1 MEENLFSSWLKENF
15 YPSSIVFATDRAK
28 SIIAKNNLTPSEFL
42 RPFGLFSEIRF
53 NQSEKFNIT
62 LRNFKM
68 DFYDSYNYKSLKLET
83 LQPFVDNLLLS
94 PRNVPDWNVHETK
107 ITRERADP
115 LLSKLKYYSFPWF
128 NEYESMF
135 MEFIRFYEFELYQQP
150 ISYVYMCS
158 IDDNI
163 NNVLPTKEKIPPLI
177 YQGIYETNMPVL
189 IFIVNDLSEKEHP
202 LTEQQIQTFIAQF
215 KSKFKNN
222 YILYLPINS
231 NDPTKNPIKEDI
243 WKDFIHRLD
252 LYSPE
257 KKNTSDVIRGQYIS
271 LEERA
276 KIRSSLLQFM
286 NIYTVKMLEEKIR
299 IIDKELSEK
308 RKGIKNTLFTFFKAE
323 KPEYNSF
330 FGIYKLTPLEQ
341 KEYLLSI
348 LLFYFRNYEEAYEN
362 LKLFMADVKSK
373 SIHHYNAAL
382 ELSTICGFMMSP
394 DTKDRDFISPYQ
406 HYLRTH
412 QYVQALRA
420 LLLMTRVYEQKRMF
434 NIIPTI
440 LIRAT
445 RELPHSLTSTIK
457 SAASER
463 VISRLQPLL
472 LEKASVYYL
481 LQKEKLMKKFSLYI
495 VLAGLQYRNDNPNLI
510 RYTFNCYGNLFN
522 LADEKNFSFV
532 RTKEYLN
539 QQMGEI
545 SVGIKYYEEGL
556 KFFKNC
562 LSLGKYSNKDIKKLY
577 NNMIMCLKEVKQ
589 GMDNG
594 SILGSIDLT
603 DLSVPEV
610 DNTSLL
616 ILEEQDYQISEDK
629 RARGNWMWFNKFSI
643 VPLKKIYLS
652 LSPADIISLRNL
664 DNIIAKKQNFSNFYS
679 KRNFKGNVNNKMYV
693 RFQLKNPLNFALVI
707 TNMKLICDFT
717 PLTGEPSEKD
727 IEYQNLE
734 FVINPY
740 TSKEIELYCKPL
752 VPGHC
757 IMKGVEITLD
767 NIAVI
772 KHYFNTKNLS
782 QLYNYRRKR
791 KSSSSSDRKSSTGN
805 QHSHHSNSLKLKNPY
820 NRKADITFDIIDNE
834 SDIKVEFPMGNN
846 IEVYKNQLVLIPV
859 KIINNSPARIKR
871 FCLFFKEDDLSDN
884 TQYISTNQNV
894 LCDYIYKEIEL
905 INHPEHVNNVTIYL
919 PVIPK
924 KVGELYIKILCK
936 FEEEAAFKDN
946 EVKKYFLRLKVNES
960 VEFDI
965 KEKIMKFDSEEKGS
979 EKKKITFSL
988 DTIAYIA
995 NKAKFSNLKIGN
1007 VYSEPEYIREDNT
1020 TNWDIIEN
1028 KEYMKLYHKFTFSKK
1043 VVIKPTSLSSFFNSF
1058 SSNFSIRKRS
1068 GDIND
1073 LATNTNFDFLP
1084 SEINNDAYQ
1093 FHIKNKLSSIMLR
1106 NNLLFTWSCTE
1117 TDTNKEI
1124 KGIYLHQTSLR
1135 LPKAN
1140 LNYLK
1145 ELLKTIST
1153 LSTQQQKVDDST
1165 SIITLN
1171 FNLDKSYLSELSS
1184 VASYEIFINEDIHD
1198 RDYKWFG
1205 NKRYKEMN
1213 NYVKSSEGDN
1223 ILKGSFSCFCYRK
1236 GRFDINVIGLKFNL
1250 KDNKEITLY
1259 NSPCP
1264 AFVTIE

>member
-1 MEENLFSSWLKENF
+1 
-15 YPSSIVFATDRAK
+15 
-28 SIIAKNNLTPSEFL
+28 
-42 RPFGLFSEIRF
+42 
-53 NQSEKFNIT
+53 
-62 LRNFKM
+62 
-68 DFYDSYNYKSLKLET
+68 
-83 LQPFVDNLLLS
+83 
-94 PRNVPDWNVHETK
+94 
-107 ITRERADP
+107 
-115 LLSKLKYYSFPWF
+115 
-128 NEYESMF
+128 
-135 MEFIRFYEFELYQQP
+135 
-150 ISYVYMCS
+150 
-158 IDDNI
+158 
-163 NNVLPTKEKIPPLI
+163 
-177 YQGIYETNMPVL
+177 
-189 IFIVNDLSEKEHP
+189 
-202 LTEQQIQTFIAQF
+202 
-215 KSKFKNN
+215 
-222 YILYLPINS
+222 
-231 NDPTKNPIKEDI
+231 
-243 WKDFIHRLD
+243 
-252 LYSPE
+252 
-257 KKNTSDVIRGQYIS
+257 
-271 LEERA
+271 
-276 KIRSSLLQFM
+276 
-286 NIYTVKMLEEKIR
+286 
-299 IIDKELSEK
+299 
-308 RKGIKNTLFTFFKAE
+308 
-323 KPEYNSF
+323 
-330 FGIYKLTPLEQ
+330 
-341 KEYLLSI
+341 
-348 LLFYFRNYEEAYEN
+348 
-362 LKLFMADVKSK
+362 
-373 SIHHYNAAL
+373 
-382 ELSTICGFMMSP
+382 
-394 DTKDRDFISPYQ
+394 
-406 HYLRTH
+406 
-412 QYVQALRA
+412 
-420 LLLMTRVYEQKRMF
+420 
-434 NIIPTI
+434 
-440 LIRAT
+440 
-445 RELPHSLTSTIK
+445 
-457 SAASER
+457 
-463 VISRLQPLL
+463 
-472 LEKASVYYL
+472 
-481 LQKEKLMKKFSLYI
+481 
-495 VLAGLQYRNDNPNLI
+495 
-510 RYTFNCYGNLFN
+510 
-522 LADEKNFSFV
+522 
-532 RTKEYLN
+532 
-539 QQMGEI
+539 
-545 SVGIKYYEEGL
+545 
-556 KFFKNC
+556 
-562 LSLGKYSNKDIKKLY
+562 
-577 NNMIMCLKEVKQ
+577 MIMCLKEVKQ

-791 KSSSSSDRKSSTGN
+791 KSSSPSDRKSSTGN
-805 QHSHHSNSLKLKNPY
+805 QHSQHSNSLKLKNPY

-905 INHPEHVNNVTIYL
+905 INNPEHVNNVTIYL

-1213 NYVKSSEGDN
+1213 NYVKSSEGNN

>member
-1 MEENLFSSWLKENF
+1 
-15 YPSSIVFATDRAK
+15 
-28 SIIAKNNLTPSEFL
+28 
-42 RPFGLFSEIRF
+42 
-53 NQSEKFNIT
+53 
-62 LRNFKM
+62 
-68 DFYDSYNYKSLKLET
+68 
-83 LQPFVDNLLLS
+83 
-94 PRNVPDWNVHETK
+94 
-107 ITRERADP
+107 
-115 LLSKLKYYSFPWF
+115 
-128 NEYESMF
+128 
-135 MEFIRFYEFELYQQP
+135 
-150 ISYVYMCS
+150 
-158 IDDNI
+158 
-163 NNVLPTKEKIPPLI
+163 
-177 YQGIYETNMPVL
+177 
-189 IFIVNDLSEKEHP
+189 
-202 LTEQQIQTFIAQF
+202 
-215 KSKFKNN
+215 
-222 YILYLPINS
+222 
-231 NDPTKNPIKEDI
+231 
-243 WKDFIHRLD
+243 
-252 LYSPE
+252 
-257 KKNTSDVIRGQYIS
+257 
-271 LEERA
+271 
-276 KIRSSLLQFM
+276 
-286 NIYTVKMLEEKIR
+286 
-299 IIDKELSEK
+299 
-308 RKGIKNTLFTFFKAE
+308 
-323 KPEYNSF
+323 
-330 FGIYKLTPLEQ
+330 
-341 KEYLLSI
+341 
-348 LLFYFRNYEEAYEN
+348 
-362 LKLFMADVKSK
+362 
-373 SIHHYNAAL
+373 
-382 ELSTICGFMMSP
+382 
-394 DTKDRDFISPYQ
+394 
-406 HYLRTH
+406 
-412 QYVQALRA
+412 
-420 LLLMTRVYEQKRMF
+420 MTRVYEQKRMF

-727 IEYQNLE
+727 IEYQNLD

-791 KSSSSSDRKSSTGN
+791 KSSSPSDRKSSTGN

-905 INHPEHVNNVTIYL
+905 INNPEHVNNVTIYL